1 MFVEFAVFLLEKTL
15 KDKEGLVNKI
25 TEINEDSKT
34 RLSSSVGTVISP
46 GNLREKVFFKE
57 IWNDIRNTTQI
68 LKNFEKSRESLIMHF
83 NI

>member
-15 KDKEGLVNKI
+15 KDKEWLVNKI